1 MLIGKVVGTVVSTCK
16 DEKLEGSLLHLVE
29 YVDIKG
35 TPTNNFVVA
44 IDTVGAG
51 MGEIVL
57 IATGSSARLTEKTQG
72 KPVDAIIMAIVD
84 IIEIGGQKLYEK

>member
-1 MLIGKVVGTVVSTCK
+1 MLIGKVVGTVVSTSK
-16 DEKLEGSLLHLVE
+16 DEKLEGSVLHLVE

-35 TPTNNFVVA
+35 APTNNFVVA
-44 IDTVGAG
+44 VDTVGAG
-51 MGEIVL
+51 MSEIVL

-84 IIEIGGQKLYEK
+84 IIEIGGQQLYKK